1 MQCNDTAMH
10 VYLRLSN
17 ANIAW
22 HRETKAGPK
31 FSFCGLRC
39 ASSSR
44 AAFEAFEIASH
55 PYSTGF
61 PFEMESLQPT
71 PLMAFDHSKI
81 ELVCAVHVFTSVA
94 QCIGSILSWVS
105 FSESSEN
112 LLADIESCIVL
123 QYCCHV
129 VRQKCIEVPAKQ
141 MSVENPLDSANL
153 RGTINFACLFLL
165 RKYVNYWL
173 QFWMFLMS
181 IGPICS
187 SPFSASCSAQNPQTW

>member
-1 MQCNDTAMH
+1 
-10 VYLRLSN
+10 
-17 ANIAW
+17 
-22 HRETKAGPK
+22 
-31 FSFCGLRC
+31 
-39 ASSSR
+39 
-44 AAFEAFEIASH
+44 
-55 PYSTGF
+55 
-61 PFEMESLQPT
+61 MESLQPT

-105 FSESSEN
+105 FRESSEN
-112 LLADIESCIVL
+112 LLADIEFCIVL

-129 VRQKCIEVPAKQ
+129 VRQTCIEVPAKQ

-181 IGPICS
+181 IGTHLLFTFFSFVFCS
-187 SPFSASCSAQNPQTW
+187 EPTNMINTVNMVAFEQI